1 MPSCRSSGVLTASAV
16 VNAGRCKLISIHAT
30 YTGTTGA
37 TTVKV
42 FDNASAASGTE
53 LARIILRDSDP
64 AGAPPAVGTSNS
76 PNVEFDMHGVLAL
89 NGLYLQIS
97 TGTGT
102 GAAVSVEFA

>member
-16 VNAGRCKLISIHAT
+16 VNAGRCKLISIHVTNLGA
-30 YTGTTGA
+30 GADTTI
-37 TTVKV
+37 KL

-53 LARIILRDSDP
+53 LSRI
-64 AGAPPAVGTSNS
+64 VVS
-76 PNVEFDMHGVLAL
+76 PQIGPTEFDMHGVICL
-89 NGLYLQIS
+89 NGLYLEIS

>member
-1 MPSCRSSGVLTASAV
+1 MASCRSSGVLTADGVITAD
-16 VNAGRCKLISIHAT
+16 RCKLVSIHAT

-53 LARIILRDSDP
+53 LTRLILSGPHGGDPTVSDR
-64 AGAPPAVGTSNS
+64 GNM
-76 PNVEFDMHGVLAL
+76 EFDMHGVLAL

-102 GAAVSVEFA
+102 GAAVSVEYN